1 MSYQN
6 YPVQEPKHLRDL
18 VRTAA
23 ILYGDRVAIRE
34 KSGPENTVCS
44 YSSSTLWKEIRSLTA
59 ALTEKGL
66 AGQKI
71 VILGESSYAW
81 VLAFFTVAGGLGVAV
96 TVDPEV
102 SAEQLSLIL
111 AKSGATHI
119 LCSPDHKKVAAA
131 AAKKQPTPP
140 TVTSFA
146 QFRAL
151 CAADAKLNRL
161 RKITPTDPA
170 AILFFSDG
178 NKGVVLSHRN
188 LCFDIASVRRMIRI
202 NPEDVFLSILP
213 LYHAYELTC
222 GLLCPLSA
230 GASVVFSQG
239 LRSLSREMRE
249 FHPTVLNCIPFLA
262 ETMYQKI
269 WENIHRHGLD
279 SNIKARIRMTNAIKP
294 ERAAILAKK
303 SSFSSIHKS
312 FGGKLRL
319 ILTGGAPI
327 APHVLHGFRDFGIL
341 AIQSYTLA
349 ECAPVAAINRDKCYR
364 DDAAGMVMPDSVIDI
379 YDMQDNGIGEIRYR
393 GPNLMLGYCGDPELT
408 DAVLRDGWF
417 YTGDL
422 GFLDNDGF
430 LHVIGRKKNQIV
442 TASGRCI
449 FPEELEALLCS
460 NKFIQEAVVCGRFD
474 EKKQDVVLSAILCPN
489 MPAIRALE
497 DMNTRQRMQVEMRR
511 AIAEINALLPA
522 HQQIAS
528 FTVRSQPLPRNA
540 IGQILR
546 DTLSGGGQALSQ

>member
-6 YPVQEPKHLRDL
+6 YSVQEAKHLRDL
-18 VRTAA
+18 VRSAA

-34 KSGPENTVCS
+34 KSGPENAVCS
-44 YSSSTLWKEIRSLTA
+44 YTYATLWKEIQSLTA
-59 ALTEKGL
+59 ALTEKGF
-66 AGQKI
+66 AGQKT
-71 VILGESSYAW
+71 VILGRNSYAW
-81 VLAFFTVAGGLGVAV
+81 VLAFFTVAGGLGTAV
-96 TVDPEV
+96 TVDPEISV
-102 SAEQLSLIL
+102 ERLSAVL
-111 AKSGATHI
+111 AKSGATQI
-119 LCSPDHKKVAAA
+119 LCAPDCKKTAAA
-131 AAKKQPTPP
+131 AARKQAVPP
-140 TVTSFA
+140 AVTSFS
-146 QFRAL
+146 QFPAL
-151 CAADAKLNRL
+151 CASAVKPDRI
-161 RKITPTDPA
+161 RKIVPDDPA

-178 NKGVVLSHRN
+178 NKGVILSHRN
-188 LCFDIASVRRMIRI
+188 FCFDVASVRRMIRI
-202 NPEDVFLSILP
+202 SPEDVFLSILP

-249 FHPTVLNCIPFLA
+249 FHPTILNCVPSLA
-262 ETMYQKI
+262 ETMYRKI
-269 WENIHRHGLD
+269 WESIHRHGLD
-279 SNIKARIRMTNAIKP
+279 SNIRARIRMTNALKP
-294 ERAAILAKK
+294 ERAAIAAKK

-319 ILTGGAPI
+319 ILTGGAPV
-327 APHVLHGFRDFGIL
+327 APHVLRGFRDFGIL
-341 AIQSYTLA
+341 AIQAYTLA

-364 DDAAGMVMPDSVIDI
+364 DDAAGMVMPDSVVDI

-393 GPNLMLGYCGDPELT
+393 GPNLMLGYCGDSELT
-408 DAVLRDGWF
+408 DAVLRNGWF

-430 LHVIGRKKNQIV
+430 LHVIGRKKNRII
-442 TASGRCI
+442 TASGRVI
-449 FPEELEALLCS
+449 FPEELEAMLCS
-460 NKFIQEAVVCGRFD
+460 NKFIQEAVVGGKFD
-474 EKKQDVVLSAILCPN
+474 QKKQDVVLFAILCPN

-497 DMNTRQRMQVEMRR
+497 DINTRQRMQVEMRR

-522 HQQIAS
+522 HEQIAS

-546 DTLSGGGQALSQ
+546 DTLTFGCP